1 MTHIAMDKWL
11 SAQEN
16 LETLWIL
23 YHHWWNNCFAGNEDA
38 KSVLRKYP
46 KLLKKNARETRKAF
60 YLEIRKK
67 KALVWIAHK
76 HYRDELRFNA
86 FSDVFYNRMHVDVE
100 FARFILYAFLGTSKP
115 PTTHSK
121 NS

>member
-1 MTHIAMDKWL
+1 MTHIAMDKWI

-23 YHHWWNNCFAGNEDA
+23 YHNWWNNCFTGNVDA
-38 KSVLRKYP
+38 KNVLRKYP

-67 KALVWIAHK
+67 KVLVWIAHK

-86 FSDVFYNRMHVDVE
+86 FSDVFYNRTHVDVE
-100 FARFILYAFLGTSKP
+100 FARFRICAFL
-115 PTTHSK
+115 
-121 NS
+121 